1 MNTPLPQLFSGEH
14 LSEFGLSVAADG
26 EVSHLSDDAR
36 AHLAHCPLCEE
47 KVAAAALE
55 MLDIPSEI
63 LANVPAT
70 KPAEP
75 VEPRGTL
82 RALLAPIAAA
92 LAIGG
97 VGLAIRVVTLDRRAL
112 REGARALRACAH
124 ASPNGQ
130 LVPLLSLLVA
140 FAATLLAIAVIR
152 RLPAPTKELS

>member
-1 MNTPLPQLFSGEH
+1 MIAIVSITATTEKFAKGITQCRKLTTG
-14 LSEFGLSVAADG
+14 FGSSIKGLVFN
-26 EVSHLSDDAR
+26 L
-36 AHLAHCPLCEE
+36 
-47 KVAAAALE
+47 K
-55 MLDIPSEI
+55 
-63 LANVPAT
+63 
-70 KPAEP
+70 
-75 VEPRGTL
+75 TL
-82 RALLAPIAAA
+82 GAA

-152 RLPAPTKELS
+152 RLPASTKELS

>member
-55 MLDIPSEI
+55 MLDIPPEI
-63 LANVPAT
+63 LANVSATEPA
-70 KPAEP
+70 
-75 VEPRGTL
+75 EPRGTL

-152 RLPAPTKELS
+152 RLPASTKELS